1 MALIFH
7 DLIESILWVL
17 QYAQRLTGGWV
28 QTNKTESNNSNTYI
42 NSEFLTLQFVLVL
55 VLTLFYYTKQNRRLK
70 LTLH

>member
-42 NSEFLTLQFVLVL
+42 NSEFLTLQFCISFSFNFILL
-55 VLTLFYYTKQNRRLK
+55 YKTKS
-70 LTLH
+70 

>member
-28 QTNKTESNNSNTYI
+28 QTNKTESNDSNTYI
-42 NSEFLTLQFVLVL
+42 NSEFLTLQFCISFSFNFILL
-55 VLTLFYYTKQNRRLK
+55 YKTKS
-70 LTLH
+70 

>member
-28 QTNKTESNNSNTYI
+28 QTNKTESNGSNTYI
-42 NSEFLTLQFVLVL
+42 NSEFLTLQFCISFNFILL
-55 VLTLFYYTKQNRRLK
+55 YKTKS
-70 LTLH
+70 